1 MAYDP
6 PKIDSRA
13 SADIE
18 VELVSKLNELRGLDP
33 AWADFE
39 PGAGLS
45 GAMIRVFGRLTEIVI
60 RRLNGVP
67 EKNFLAFLDLL
78 GASPLPPQ
86 PARVPL
92 TFTLAAGST
101 ADSVVPAGTQVAA
114 PPAEGEKEPVIY
126 ETERELVVTAA
137 RLDSVFVREPAQDRY
152 ADRSALAAAPSIGG
166 SPVFAGDRRT
176 EHIFYI
182 GNAALFGMLALKG
195 VRLRFNLTAGAQPE
209 LRGVKWEIWDGANGV
224 PINPTADTTAG
235 LTRTGEVTFG
245 KFMPGG
251 SLSGPANATLTDN
264 SPFPLI
270 DVGETQSRW
279 LRCRLLTPIT
289 PSQSVV
295 DTMVRDSNLPL
306 VASVGVSVEVDSDQ
320 RGLAPDAAF
329 ANTQPLDTTKD
340 FLPFGAAP
348 KYGDTF
354 YIADRD
360 ALSKAGAT
368 ITLKVTASD
377 PTAAGIKAPAGSTDL
392 RLKWEYWD
400 GTKWAELATTD
411 KDGKP
416 IVPGS
421 QFTDTTKALT
431 NTGVVTFLLPANAVR
446 ATVNGVEN
454 AWVRVRIVS
463 GNYGAPAR
471 YEPVNKDNLALG
483 YKLIDSTLAPPSLS
497 SVALDYA
504 LLTAESPPDTV
515 VTYNDFAY
523 AKVAA
528 STTFKPFQSV
538 ADDEPTLYLGFSLPP
553 PRTAFPN
560 RKLSLF
566 VGALDF
572 KHGLKYGPLWPRR
585 RVGAGDAGSIVKHRF
600 WLTNESARPA
610 RFMLDVYGSAWS
622 TDKIPVV
629 EVAVGESSAVDISAT
644 VPVNA
649 PSGAVD
655 RGFIRL
661 TRADEPGVEHGAV
674 FETYAGEEPDAASP
688 QLAWEYWDGG
698 GWETLVVRDDSRG
711 LTAPGLVE
719 FLAPGDFA
727 SHADFGLEKFWLR
740 VRWKSGAYTFAPHL
754 DRLLLNTAMA
764 SQTVTVR
771 DEVLGSSDASKDQ
784 KFRATRAPV
793 LPGEWL
799 EVREPELPSAI
810 DTAANWD
817 DEGKAG
823 GDSVRVLKDEAGLTK
838 EIWVRWRGVPDFYSS
853 GPRDRHY
860 VLDRLTGDVR
870 FGDGLNGM
878 IPPALAG
885 NLRMLRYQTGGGAVG
900 NRPAGVI
907 TQLKTT
913 VPYIDKVTNFLPAT
927 GGANAEDTASL
938 VERAPRTLRHGG
950 RAVTIEDY
958 EDLSKLASPE
968 VARVKCVP
976 LYDLAID
983 PDATEQ
989 RLGFVSVIVVPRAS
1003 EPKPVPSLELLG
1015 RVRDYLDQR
1024 RTPSADI
1031 SVVGPDYMRVDIEAT
1046 LGVASLEGAA
1056 DIEAAVTRTLSR
1068 FLHPLTGGLDGRGWD
1083 FGRKPHKSDLYALLE
1098 GTQGVDHVISLRVTE
1113 SKERA
1118 DATTT
1123 ERFLVYSGSHKISLT
1138 LKSQ

>member
-6 PKIDSRA
+6 PKIDKRA

-18 VELVSKLNELRGLDP
+18 VELVSKLNELRELDRE
-33 AWADFE
+33 WEDFE
-39 PGAGLS
+39 PGVGLS
-45 GAMIRVFGRLTEIVI
+45 GAMIRIFGRLSEIVI

-92 TFTLAAGST
+92 TFTLAAGSV

-152 ADRSALAAAPSIGG
+152 ADRSSLVNTFVPGG

-176 EHIFYI
+176 EHIFYV
-182 GNAALFGMLALKG
+182 GHATLFGMPALKG
-195 VRLRFNLTAGAQPE
+195 VRLRFGLAANVQPE
-209 LRGVKWEIWDGANGV
+209 GRVLKWEIWDGVNGV
-224 PINPTADTTAG
+224 PVNPSSDTTVG
-235 LTRTGEVTFG
+235 LTKTGEVTFG
-245 KFMPGG
+245 KLMAGG
-251 SLSGPANATLTDN
+251 GLTGPPNAALTDN
-264 SPFPLI
+264 SPFPPL
-270 DVGETQSRW
+270 DVGGTQSRW
-279 LRCRLLTPIT
+279 LRCRLVQPVT
-289 PSQSVV
+289 PSQSAVE
-295 DTMVRDSNLPL
+295 TMVRESQLPTITS
-306 VASVGVSVEVDSDQ
+306 VAVSVELDSDQ

-329 ANTQPLDTTKD
+329 SNTQPLDTTKD

-348 KYGDTF
+348 KFGDTF
-354 YIADRD
+354 YVADSD
-360 ALSKAGAT
+360 ALTKAGANV
-368 ITLKVTASD
+368 TLKVTASD
-377 PTAAGIKAPAGSTDL
+377 AAAAGIKAPTASSDL
-392 RLKWEYWD
+392 KLRWEYWD
-400 GTKWAELATTD
+400 GTKWAEIATTD

-416 IVPGS
+416 VPPNS

-431 NTGVVTFLLPANAVR
+431 TSGAVSFLLPANAAR

-483 YKLIDSTLAPPSLS
+483 YKLIDSTLAPPSIS
-497 SVALDYA
+497 SVTFDYA
-504 LLTAESPPDTV
+504 LLTAESPPDAV

-523 AKVAA
+523 AKAAA
-528 STTFKPFQSV
+528 STAFKPFQAV

-566 VGALDF
+566 VGAIDF
-572 KHGLKYGPLWPRR
+572 KHGFKYGPLWPRR
-585 RVGAGDAGSIVKHRF
+585 GVKSGDAGSTVKHRF

-610 RFMLDVYGSAWS
+610 RFVLDVYGSAWS
-622 TDKIPVV
+622 ADKPPVV
-629 EVAVGESSAVDISAT
+629 EVAPGVSSSIDINAN
-644 VPVNA
+644 VPANS
-649 PSGAVD
+649 PSGTVD

-661 TRADEPGVEHGAV
+661 TRPDEPGVEYGAV
-674 FETYAGEEPDAASP
+674 FETYAWEEPEAVSP

-719 FLAPGDFA
+719 FLAPADFA
-727 SHADFGLEKFWLR
+727 PHADFGLEKFWLR
-740 VRWKSGAYTFAPHL
+740 VRWKSGAYSFAPHL

-764 SQTVTVR
+764 SQTFTVR
-771 DEVLGSSDASKDQ
+771 EEVLGSSDASKDQ

-793 LPGEWL
+793 LPDEWL
-799 EVREPELPSAI
+799 EVREPEPPSAR

-817 DEGKAG
+817 GDDKAG
-823 GDSVRVLKDEAGLTK
+823 GDLVRVLKDDAGRAK

-870 FGDGLNGM
+870 FGDGQNGM

-885 NLRMLRYQTGGGAVG
+885 NLRMLRYQTGGGSVG

-927 GGANAEDTASL
+927 GGADAEDTASL
-938 VERAPRTLRHGG
+938 VDRAPRTLRHGG

-976 LYDLAID
+976 LYDLATD

-1003 EPKPVPSLELLG
+1003 DPKPVPSVELLA
-1015 RVRDYLDQR
+1015 RVRDFLDQR
-1024 RTPSADI
+1024 RAPSADI

-1046 LGVASLEGAA
+1046 LGVGTLEGAA
-1056 DIEAAVTRTLSR
+1056 DVEAAVTRTLSR
-1068 FLHPLTGGLDGRGWD
+1068 FLHPLTGGLDGKGWD

-1098 GTQGVDHVISLRVTE
+1098 NTQGVDHVISLRVTE
-1113 SKERA
+1113 TKERA

-1123 ERFLVYSGSHKISLT
+1123 ERFLVYSGSHDISLT
-1138 LKSQ
+1138 LEAG

>member
-1 MAYDP
+1 VAYDP
-6 PKIDSRA
+6 PKIDRRA
-13 SADIE
+13 AAEIE
-18 VELVSKLNELRGLDP
+18 AALVSELAGLRGLNP
-33 AWADFE
+33 AWKEFD
-39 PGAGLS
+39 PGSGLS
-45 GAMIRVFGRLTEIVI
+45 GAMIGIFGRLAEIVI

-101 ADSVVPAGTQVAA
+101 ADAVVPAGTQVAA

-137 RLDSVFVREPAQDRY
+137 QLDSVFVREPEQDRY
-152 ADRSALAAAPSIGG
+152 ADRSALVNAPEPGG
-166 SPVFAGDRRT
+166 APVFAGERRT
-176 EHIFYI
+176 EHIFYV
-182 GNAALFGMLALKG
+182 GHAALFGLPSLRG
-195 VRLRFNLTAGAQPE
+195 VRLRFNLTASVQPE
-209 LRGVKWEIWDGANGV
+209 GRVLKWEIWDGVNGV
-224 PINPTADTTAG
+224 PLNPSSDTTAG

-245 KFMPGG
+245 KLMAGG
-251 SLSGPANATLTDN
+251 ALTGPDNAALTAN
-264 SPFPLI
+264 SPFPLV
-270 DVGETQSRW
+270 DVGGIPSRW
-279 LRCRLLTPIT
+279 LRCRLVTPII
-289 PSQSVV
+289 PSQNAVG
-295 DTMVRDSNLPL
+295 TMVRESQLPTI
-306 VASVGVSVEVDSDQ
+306 ASVNVSVELDSDL
-320 RGLAPDAAF
+320 RGLAPDAAS
-329 ANTQPLDTTKD
+329 ANNLPLDTTKD

-354 YIADRD
+354 YVADRE
-360 ALSKAGAT
+360 ALSKTGAT
-368 ITLKVTASD
+368 ITLKVQASD
-377 PTAAGIKAPAGSTDL
+377 PAAAGIKPPAGSPDL
-392 RLKWEYWD
+392 RLRWEYWD
-400 GTKWAELATTD
+400 GAKWVELATTD
-411 KDGKP
+411 RG
-416 IVPGS
+416 GATTA
-421 QFTDTTKALT
+421 QRFTDTTKALT
-431 NTGVVTFLLPANAVR
+431 VTGAVTFVLPADA
-446 ATVNGVEN
+446 APTTVNGVEN

-471 YEPVNKDNLALG
+471 YEPVNKTDLSKG
-483 YKLIDSTLAPPSLS
+483 YQLIDATLAPPSLS
-497 SVALDYA
+497 SVTLDYA

-523 AKVAA
+523 AKAA
-528 STTFKPFQSV
+528 TPFKPFQAV

-553 PRTAFPN
+553 SRTAFPN

-566 VGALDF
+566 VGALDL
-572 KHGLKYGPLWPRR
+572 KHGQKYGPLWPRR
-585 RVGAGDAGSIVKHRF
+585 STEAGDAGSVVKHRF
-600 WLTNESARPA
+600 WLTNGTTRPA
-610 RFMLDVYGSAWS
+610 LFVPDVYGSAWV
-622 TDKIPVV
+622 TDKPSVV
-629 EVAVGESSAVDISAT
+629 EVAPGASSALDISAN
-644 VPVNA
+644 VPAGA
-649 PSGAVD
+649 PSGRVD

-674 FETYAGEEPDAASP
+674 FETYAGEEPDADAP

-727 SHADFGLEKFWLR
+727 LHADFGRERFWLR
-740 VRWKSGAYTFAPHL
+740 ARWKSGAYAFAPQL

-771 DEVLGSSDASKDQ
+771 DEVLGSSDASKGQ

-799 EVREPELPSAI
+799 EVREPELPSAL
-810 DTAANWD
+810 DVAANR
-817 DEGKAG
+817 DEVGDAAG
-823 GDSVRVLKDEAGLTK
+823 DLVRVVKDEAGQVK

-860 VLDRLTGDVR
+860 VLDRLTGAVS

-878 IPPALAG
+878 IPPAGAG
-885 NLRMLRYQTGGGAVG
+885 NLRMRRYQTGGGAVG
-900 NRPAGVI
+900 NRPAGVVA
-907 TQLKTT
+907 QLKTT
-913 VPYIDKVTNFLPAT
+913 VPYIDKVINFLPAT
-927 GGANAEDTASL
+927 GGADAEDTASL

-976 LYDLAID
+976 LYDLATD

-989 RLGFVSVIVVPRAS
+989 RLGFVSVIVVPRAD
-1003 EPKPVPSLELLG
+1003 EPRPVPSVELLG
-1015 RVRDYLDQR
+1015 RVRDFLDR
-1024 RTPSADI
+1024 RRAPNADI
-1031 SVVGPDYMRVDIEAT
+1031 SVVGPDYMRVDIEAA
-1046 LGVASLEGAA
+1046 LGVGSLEGAA
-1056 DIEAAVTRTLSR
+1056 EVEAAVTRTLSR
-1068 FLHPLTGGLDGRGWD
+1068 FLHPLTGGLDGKGWD

-1098 GTQGVDHVISLRVTE
+1098 GTPGVDHVISLRVTE

-1123 ERFLVYSGSHKISLT
+1123 ERFLVYSGAHRISLT
-1138 LKSQ
+1138 LGAR